1 MNKPLPTHFE
11 GSFDNLYGNF
21 GARFSAVLL
30 DGLMLAP
37 MVLVTIILNTKNL
50 SNYYISFAI
59 TTVVSLVYY
68 LYLPVKYGAT
78 PGKLLMNLQLLK
90 LDGSAITYKDAFQ
103 RYLPAFVLS
112 LIALFVTVVAV
123 SRADAEVYNN
133 LKFLQQSDYISSCN
147 PVMFYS
153 QIGLTY
159 IYLFSNLI
167 VFLTNPRKRSIS
179 DLSGNTVVVY
189 KTQLGKIEDF
199 KNNDTKVN

>member
-11 GSFDNLYGNF
+11 GSFYNLYGNF
-21 GARFSAVLL
+21 GARFSAMLL
-30 DGLMLAP
+30 DGLILSP
-37 MVLVTIILNTKNL
+37 MVLITIILNSKNL
-50 SNYYISFAI
+50 SNYYISFAV

-78 PGKLLMNLQLLK
+78 PGKQLMNLQILK
-90 LDGSAITYKDAFQ
+90 IDGSTITYKDAFQ

-112 LIALFVTVVAV
+112 LIALFVTAVAI

-133 LKFLQQSDYISSCN
+133 LKWLNQSKYLSSFN
-147 PVMFYS
+147 SVMFYS
-153 QIGLTY
+153 EIGLTY

-167 VFLTNPRKRSIS
+167 IFLINPRKRSIS
-179 DLSGNTVVVY
+179 DFSGNTVVVY

-199 KNNDTKVN
+199 KNNNTKVN